1 MTVRVHNCAKHLA
14 FTLHISIKEP
24 DHISLSDKKAQ
35 VLLPLGQKALQTI
48 QALTCMRNSPALS
61 PFTTKKT
68 KPASLPCSTQ
78 LFFNLESLLCS
89 PQKNSLC
96 EWWIFSYSG
105 GMCYQLVLISKPN
118 RHWRIHPVSVEW
130 WQKLAPRAEYWDA
143 VPYHLG
149 SFLSS
154 LAFKLTLLYAGEHA
168 LWATAVWLACA
179 FTLLLGDAFVSA
191 C

>member
-1 MTVRVHNCAKHLA
+1 MYILLCRTARPQL
-14 FTLHISIKEP
+14 FPYLPI
-24 DHISLSDKKAQ
+24 SDKKAQ

-61 PFTTKKT
+61 PFTTIKA
-68 KPASLPCSTQ
+68 KPVSLPCSTQ

-105 GMCYQLVLISKPN
+105 GMCHQLVSISKLK

-130 WQKLAPRAEYWDA
+130 WQQLAPRAEYWDA

-149 SFLSS
+149 PFLSS
-154 LAFKLTLLYAGEHA
+154 LAFELTLLYAGELA